1 MFRTHSAQE
10 SPSSQKNVI
19 QTFAQCGRIGRRGL
33 NVLLVVEED
42 DVREAE
48 NVLRQLSETVGI
60 FVREVKTTKKKLAT
74 KMYVFLRPILYL
86 GAFVLCYCHNI
97 SNAYNEYDLH

>member
-19 QTFAQCGRIGRRGL
+19 QRFAQCGLIGRRGL

-42 DVREAE
+42 DVREAG
-48 NVLRQLSETVGI
+48 NVLHQLSETAGI
-60 FVREVKTTKKKLAT
+60 FVKEVKTTKKKLAT
-74 KMYVFLRPILYL
+74 KM
-86 GAFVLCYCHNI
+86 
-97 SNAYNEYDLH
+97 